1 VLIGL
6 CRRVLDRPIRKPMDR
21 RDRPEWRY
29 KSSAIRT
36 LGQIIRD
43 ALNEEWLTEA
53 TLVPIPSSKTK
64 DDPEHDD
71 HP

>member
-1 VLIGL
+1 
-6 CRRVLDRPIRKPMDR
+6 MDR

-36 LGQIIRD
+36 LGHIIRD
-43 ALNEEWLTEA
+43 ALNEECLTEA

-71 HP
+71 HL